1 MTKQSAYS
9 VVLIGSDHDESRLW
23 KTERLEVG
31 CRGKVTVVTLV
42 FVHADDVQSRLIL
55 VH

>member
-1 MTKQSAYS
+1 MTKQSAYP
-9 VVLIGSDHDESRLW
+9 VILIGSDDNETRLW

-31 CRGKVTVVTLV
+31 RRGKVVVVTLN

-55 VH
+55 MH